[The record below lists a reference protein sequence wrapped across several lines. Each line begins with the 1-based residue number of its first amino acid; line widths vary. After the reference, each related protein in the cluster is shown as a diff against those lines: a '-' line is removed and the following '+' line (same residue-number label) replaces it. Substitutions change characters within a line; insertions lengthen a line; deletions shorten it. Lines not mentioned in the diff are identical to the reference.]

1 MMFVFVGYLATFSY
15 IYIYIYIIAYM
26 AYLNAIDL
34 KVTEP
39 NTPTKSALQ
48 HASGRV

>member
-1 MMFVFVGYLATFSY
+1 MTFVFVGYLATFSY
-15 IYIYIYIIAYM
+15 VYIIAYM